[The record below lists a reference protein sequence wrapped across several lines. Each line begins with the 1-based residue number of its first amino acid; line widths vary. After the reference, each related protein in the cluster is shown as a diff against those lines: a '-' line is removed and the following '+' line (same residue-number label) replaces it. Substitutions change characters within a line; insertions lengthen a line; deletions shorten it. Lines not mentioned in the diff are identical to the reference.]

1 MTNKKN
7 IWLLILAL
15 GLASGT
21 RLVDSFVFDIPR
33 LLKYILTAA
42 ALIAMIAFL
51 SNNREINKKS

>member
-21 RLVDSFVFDIPR
+21 RLVDSFIVDIPR
-33 LLKYILTAA
+33 LLTYILTAA

>member
-7 IWLLILAL
+7 IWLLILSL

-21 RLVDSFVFDIPR
+21 RLVDSFVVDIPR
-33 LLKYILTAA
+33 WLTYILAAA